1 MQDNKASIIYKEMN
15 MTTNKHVIIDGKTIG
30 CPCYIDRPLYRY
42 DKACLVQSQAFTEQ
56 QTEHKPILRCD
67 EIKNCPIKENYK
79 QLTRKEKEC
88 NLLRQYK
95 GSKQASYESMQIEW
109 NKAVSRNKDLL
120 GQVEKWQEIVM
131 ELETENEKLKEENF
145 TFEQLVKEYE
155 KYGAIEEIMQQLN
168 QLKTENER
176 LKNELSTYG
185 ATGICEVC
193 KDKSVLQNDKY
204 IKVLKDI
211 EEVAEENIRIADSE
225 GLTGVY
231 RRGLAKQILQK
242 INSCNLESNE
252 ENN

>member
-1 MQDNKASIIYKEMN
+1 
-15 MTTNKHVIIDGKTIG
+15 MTTNKQVIIDGKTIG

-79 QLTRKEKEC
+79 QLARKEKEC
-88 NLLRQYK
+88 NLLGQYK
-95 GSKQASYESMQIEW
+95 SSKQASYESMQIEW

-120 GQVEKWQEIVM
+120 GQVEKWQELV
-131 ELETENEKLKEENF
+131 TELKE
-145 TFEQLVKEYE
+145 
-155 KYGAIEEIMQQLN
+155 
-168 QLKTENER
+168 ENER

-204 IKVLKDI
+204 TKVLKDI

-225 GLTGVY
+225 GLNGVY